1 MNILDVLGRITQLRE
16 SRGWTQYRLSKEAGV
31 SQNTIKNLYHRN
43 NTPTIQTLEAICK
56 AFNITL
62 TEFFADID
70 DPITTLTDKQR
81 ALVEETKNFNEK
93 QQKVLDAVI
102 ALLKST
108 E

>member
-1 MNILDVLGRITQLRE
+1 MDVLGRITQLRE
-16 SRGWTQYRLSKEAGV
+16 SRGWSQYRLAKEAGV
-31 SQNTIKNLYHRN
+31 SQNTIKNLYVRN

-70 DPITTLTDKQR
+70 APVTTLTDKQR
-81 ALVEETKNFNEK
+81 ALVEETKHFNEK
-93 QQKVLDAVI
+93 QQMILEAMID
-102 ALLKST
+102 LLKKT

>member
-1 MNILDVLGRITQLRE
+1 MDVLGRITELRE
-16 SRGWTQYRLSKEAGV
+16 SRGWMEYRLSKEAGV
-31 SQNTIKNLYHRN
+31 SQNTISNLYRRN
-43 NTPTIQTLEAICK
+43 NTPTIQTLESICK
-56 AFNITL
+56 AFNITM

-81 ALVEETKNFNEK
+81 AMVEDTKHFNEK

-102 ALLKST
+102 DLLKTT